1 MLINKSK
8 RIFTVSVSLLIIV
21 LVTGTGFFLYNTII
35 LKNNDDINNS
45 EAFLISDGPCSDRD
59 VDSILVESVPLFLQ
73 SAFKDN
79 DNGNIERSKKLF
91 DLEQKIINQ
100 ENFDKDANC
109 LHILTMIY
117 IDRGD
122 LLASEKHLELLSQ
135 GLSASNPESYILD
148 ENANFLSI
156 EEMELAI
163 ENIRMSQQQAAEND
177 PFKGQNRLDERIDE

>member
-8 RIFTVSVSLLIIV
+8 KILTISASLLIIM
-21 LVTGTGFFLYNTII
+21 LVTVTGFFLYNTLI
-35 LKNNDDINNS
+35 LNNKDANINS

-59 VDSILVESVPLFLQ
+59 IDSILVESVSLFLR
-73 SAFKDN
+73 SAYTDN
-79 DNGNIERSKKLF
+79 ENENIERSIKQF
-91 DLEQKIINQ
+91 DLEQKIIIQ

-109 LHILTMIY
+109 LHILAMIY

-122 LLASEKHLELLSQ
+122 LLAAEKHLELLSQ
-135 GLSASNPESYILD
+135 GINASNPESYILD

-163 ENIRMSQQQAAEND
+163 DNIRTAQQQAAEND
-177 PFKGQNRLDERIDE
+177 PFKDQNRLDERIDE